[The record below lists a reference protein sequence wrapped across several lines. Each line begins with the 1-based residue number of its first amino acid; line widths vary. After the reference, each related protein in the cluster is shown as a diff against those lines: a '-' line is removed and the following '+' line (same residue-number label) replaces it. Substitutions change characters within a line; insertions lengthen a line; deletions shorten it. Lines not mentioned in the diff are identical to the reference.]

1 MTSAMTAL
9 HARRDL
15 PPSQNVLLPE
25 ANTRSPANEPST
37 IPNVEGIAPIS
48 VTPAGLKNDRQVSEK
63 HLQLLHQFR
72 ALNQQVQ
79 ALMGQQPTLS
89 SVIEQQLA
97 AALYKQTP
105 LDVTKLYF
113 HRYHTDE
120 LGQRTLLSVEPA
132 TEALFNALKTSKG
145 GGGSHASTGPAT
157 TDSGFYLGG
166 APAERNKQLDVA
178 ASLLSIAQTIEKELP
193 SSLARFWTEPRPGEA
208 NPEARQGELL
218 RIQRQMLSILAAL
231 QVEEGTML
239 PAAKTLIDKAIEY
252 PTLEARENA
261 MPDGERPGV
270 YPLKLDTPKPDGT
283 LMAGAFLI
291 TSGDG
296 SSTQRPFNRSDT
308 NRALPPSEQ
317 RGLTVL
323 YTPRDG
329 YEVFD
334 SPAKAQQALR
344 QRLSN
349 NAYAAQQAK
358 QSLPISVEQ
367 SLKPGWENELSQ
379 TLVPLTTDV
388 IAAGVPQLLE
398 RQQQQVNTELQALL
412 DDDSGIGKTDLWQRS
427 QTLKDLDQ
435 ASALAPHFSADN
447 VLRARNEWLLERLSE
462 LDNRQV
468 MQQRMADRSNWQYLA
483 QQLNQA
489 GQALPEN
496 ATPQDISAILKST
509 PMRIAPDSAHY
520 QSSIREPGKSISLEA
535 FIIENDLPLPKTL
548 EELFS
553 LAQTAVA
560 RAQRHPL
567 GNFGGGLSWPIPM
580 SAREQQTVRAVARD
594 QMASTQMGLLD
605 YLNKCQPLSEEVL
618 QDPVKTLEALVGSPQ
633 GHAMGLE
640 MQTNLGGVSTDISVN
655 DYTLAL
661 LNLALDPESL
671 TRPHRNWVAGFD
683 LTDKKYWGKPLS
695 AVIEGLSQHLIET
708 GRASSAMA
716 KAGAYLLLMRAAPQL
731 LVKDIPDGVVYG
743 SLAWANLCIAVAAIE
758 AQSPGSAANMTFAE
772 VMIAADT
779 RAPAPESAQT
789 GVLLNWAVA
798 HNILELKQDLLYTQD
813 DINKAK
819 EAFNHQQIE
828 LQKASTLLDTPLP
841 NRREMAL
848 ELLRK
853 TFGDNVSFEEPK
865 FVEPDSVSVSLSDS
879 SYVPPTSYSMLDA
892 VMEGVSLNERWKN
905 IIEDDGIDLATFIAF
920 TKRPECNIKNAFDEA
935 FSTVTAK
942 HKTVQKLSIVNALTN
957 LPPEDKEKLIF
968 GEIQYYQEKSYKI
981 GVVKDTL
988 FHTSK
993 KIIVTAKYKGITSN
1007 YEFDTEKGLIKK
1019 LSDTPVPRK
1028 PEYIQN
1034 EVSKVEEF
1042 FPAQELSKQIDGL
1055 NTVSKFL
1062 PLGVLAEQ
1070 GDDAKRHPLDE
1081 ARPSTPSVPYLFL
1094 DERAN
1099 HIADSVVKALNLD
1112 DPAIRKEAMGMTSVE
1127 KDKEEGKAVMN
1138 FLLDLIPFRSA
1149 IVNFIDGNYSE
1160 GITDV
1165 AFDLLGFITA
1175 GIGAAAKAAKVL
1187 AKTGKALQK
1196 GLKVTKIMGAA
1207 VLGELNPLSGV
1218 GDLIKGGGK
1227 VITQGVSHVR
1237 DTLRSFKSTLSSPE
1251 LINLSKRYDAVANGT
1266 FKVGEQTLHGPA
1278 VFQNG
1283 KWGLYDPI
1291 SGRPYGT
1298 AKDFK
1303 PEQGAI
1309 KGEIKGF
1316 SDYLSWERIA
1326 NTLAPPVPPN
1336 INFRTD
1342 YANAIAEAK
1351 SKDLSTYS
1359 RGWRELNPQAV
1370 YGYSPAMT
1378 IEQLKRLAVAQPR
1391 TPAQLGSLAKR
1402 IEDLEA
1408 LPDKFKIA
1416 HINAAI
1422 SDKKG
1427 YAKGYRSARPDGLDE
1442 LTEKLTLNQVAEL
1455 ALVPA
1460 RTSEQMGYLV
1470 RHMEKI
1476 REQASKRNSKRF
1488 SEDIGFKDAR
1498 PPIVI
1503 NGIPQGLYL
1512 SRVDLLSEGE
1522 CAALSTLMAEAL
1534 KQGKHDI
1541 FLENLSQAMRPV
1553 PTRHEIAELRKLDPA
1568 KADAEQLRGTQ
1579 VENFRSK
1586 LSRLQEKVGAKY
1598 HQSSELKQVPYTD
1611 IISDLASSSETKTL
1625 LISSPDHGLMAR
1637 VVVDPNGNKTWF
1649 YFDPNHGL
1657 AIFTDEAQMKAA
1669 LEMTL
1674 RKGQSKATL
1683 SHFEGRSGL
1692 PEYQVSVLKD
1702 SQVNPNIASVPGG
1715 IFDLFTPL

>member
-1 MTSAMTAL
+1 MTSAMTGL

-15 PPSQNVLLPE
+15 PLSHNDLLPG
-25 ANTRSPANEPST
+25 ANARSPVNEPSA
-37 IPNVEGIAPIS
+37 IPHVEGIAPIN
-48 VTPAGLKNDRQVSEK
+48 VTPADLKSDRQASEQ
-63 HLQLLHQFR
+63 HLQLIHQFR

-79 ALMGQQPTLS
+79 ALMDQQPTLA

-120 LGQRTLLSVEPA
+120 QGQRTLLSVEPA

-145 GGGSHASTGPAT
+145 LGGSDASTSPAS
-157 TDSGFYLGG
+157 TDSGFYLGR
-166 APAERNKQLDVA
+166 APAERDKELDA
-178 ASLLSIAQTIEKELP
+178 AGSLLSIAQSIEKELP
-193 SSLARFWTEPRPGEA
+193 SSLARFWTETRPGEA
-208 NPEARQGELL
+208 IPEARQSELL
-218 RIQRQMLSILAAL
+218 RIQRQMLSTLAAL

-239 PAAKTLIDKAIEY
+239 PAAKALIDQAIEY
-252 PTLEARENA
+252 PTLAARESA

-291 TSGDG
+291 TRSDG
-296 SSTQRPFNRSDT
+296 SSTQRPFNNADT
-308 NRALPPSEQ
+308 NRALSPSE
-317 RGLTVL
+317 RHGLTVL

-334 SPAKAQQALR
+334 SPAKALQAWR
-344 QRLSN
+344 QRLSDN
-349 NAYAAQQAK
+349 TYAAQQAK

-367 SLKPGWENELSQ
+367 NLMPGWENALSQ

-398 RQQQQVNTELQALL
+398 RQQEQVNAELQGLFGGGGREAE
-412 DDDSGIGKTDLWQRS
+412 TDPWQRP
-427 QTLKDLDQ
+427 QTLKNLEQ
-435 ASALAPHFSADN
+435 ASTLAPHFGADN
-447 VLRARNEWLLERLSE
+447 VLWARNEKLQERLSE
-462 LDNRQV
+462 QDNRQV
-468 MQQRMADRSNWQYLA
+468 MQQRKANRSNWQYLA

-496 ATPQDISAILKST
+496 ATPQDISALLNST

-520 QSSIREPGKSISLEA
+520 QSSVREPGKSISLEA
-535 FIIENDLPLPKTL
+535 FINENDLPLPKTL
-548 EELFS
+548 DELFS
-553 LAQTAVA
+553 LAQTATA
-560 RAQRHPL
+560 RAQQHPL

-580 SAREQQTVRAVARD
+580 SALEQQTVRAVASD
-594 QMASTQMGLLD
+594 YNASTQMGLLD
-605 YLNKCQPLSEEVL
+605 YLNKRQPLSQEVL

-633 GHAMGLE
+633 GHALGRA
-640 MQTNLGGVSTDISVN
+640 MQANVGGISTDISVN

-661 LNLALDPESL
+661 MNLALDPESL
-671 TRPHRNWVAGFD
+671 TRPHRNWVAGFN
-683 LTDKKYWGKPLS
+683 LTDKKYWGRPFS
-695 AVIEGLSQHLIET
+695 VIVEGLSQHLIET
-708 GRASSAMA
+708 GRVSPTMA
-716 KAGAYLLLMRAAPQL
+716 KAGAHLLLMRAAPQL

-758 AQSPGSAANMTFAE
+758 AQSPGSVAHMTFAE
-772 VMIAADT
+772 VMIAADA
-779 RAPAPESAQT
+779 RDPAPESAQT
-789 GVLLNWAVA
+789 GILLNWAVS
-798 HNILELKQDLLYTQD
+798 HNILDLKQDLLYTQD
-813 DINKAK
+813 DINKAQT
-819 EAFNHQQIE
+819 AFNHQQIE

-848 ELLRK
+848 ALLRK

-865 FVEPDSVSVSLSDS
+865 FVKPESLA
-879 SYVPPTSYSMLDA
+879 SYVGDASYIPQTRYSMLDL
-892 VMEGVSLNERWKN
+892 VMEGVSLDNSWEN
-905 IIEDDGIDLATFIAF
+905 IIEDDGIDLDTFIAF
-920 TKRPECNIKNAFDEA
+920 TKRPEYAIKKAFDEA
-935 FSTVTAK
+935 FSTVTAN
-942 HKTVQKLSIVNALTN
+942 HKTVKKLSIVNALIN
-957 LPPEDKEKLIF
+957 LPPEDKKVLSF
-968 GEIQYYQEKSYKI
+968 GEIQYYQEKSYKV
-981 GVVKDTL
+981 GTVSDTL

-993 KIIVTAKYKGITSN
+993 KIIVTAKYNGTTSK

-1019 LSDTPVPRK
+1019 LGDIPVPRK

-1042 FPAQELSKQIDGL
+1042 FPDKKLTKAVDLG
-1055 NTVSKFL
+1055 NTVLKFV
-1062 PLGVLAEQ
+1062 PFGQFAEQ
-1070 GDDAKRHPLDE
+1070 GDDSKRAPLDE
-1081 ARPSTPSVPYLFL
+1081 ARPSTPSAPYLFR
-1094 DERAN
+1094 DERAH
-1099 HIADSVVKALNLD
+1099 HIADSIVKALNLD
-1112 DPAIRKEAMGMTSVE
+1112 DPAILKNAMGMTSLE
-1127 KDKEEGKAVMN
+1127 KDKEQAGAVVD

-1149 IVNFIDGNYSE
+1149 IVNFMDGNYSE

-1165 AFDLLGFITA
+1165 AFDVLGFITA
-1175 GIGAAAKAAKVL
+1175 GVGAAAKAGKVL
-1187 AKTGKALQK
+1187 ATGGKALKK
-1196 GLKVTKIMGAA
+1196 GLKVTKIMGTT
-1207 VLGELNPLSGV
+1207 LLSELNPFSGV
-1218 GDLIKGGGK
+1218 GDLIRGGGK
-1227 VITQGVSHVR
+1227 VVAEGFGHLR
-1237 DTLRSFKSTLSSPE
+1237 NNLRSFKTTLSSPE

-1266 FKVGEQTLHGPA
+1266 FKVGEQTLNGPA

-1283 KWGLYDPI
+1283 KWSLYDPL

-1298 AKDFK
+1298 ATDFK
-1303 PEQGAI
+1303 PELAAI

-1316 SDYLSWERIA
+1316 SDYLSWQSIA

-1336 INFRTD
+1336 MNFRAD
-1342 YANAIAEAK
+1342 YTTAIAEAK
-1351 SKDLSTYS
+1351 SKDPTTYS

-1391 TPAQLGSLAKR
+1391 TPAQLGSLTKR
-1402 IEDLEA
+1402 IEDLKD
-1408 LPDKFKIA
+1408 LPDKFKMA
-1416 HINAAI
+1416 HLNAAI
-1422 SDKKG
+1422 IDKEG
-1427 YAKGYRSARPDGLDE
+1427 YAKGYRSARPYGLDE
-1442 LTEKLTLNQVAEL
+1442 LTEKLTLDQVAEL
-1455 ALVPA
+1455 AIVPG

-1476 REQASKRNSKRF
+1476 REQASKRNFKRF

-1503 NGIPQGLYL
+1503 KGIPQGLYL
-1512 SRVDLLSEGE
+1512 SRADLLSEGE

-1534 KQGKHDI
+1534 KQGKHEI

-1553 PTRHEIAELRKLDPA
+1553 PTRDEIAELRKLDPA
-1568 KADAEQLRGTQ
+1568 KADAEQLRATQ

-1586 LSRLQEKVGAKY
+1586 LSRLQEKIETKY
-1598 HQSSELKQVPYTD
+1598 HQSSELKQVPYTA
-1611 IISDLASSSETKTL
+1611 IISDLANSSETKTL
-1625 LISSPDHGLMAR
+1625 LISSPDHGFMAR

-1649 YFDPNHGL
+1649 YFDPNYGL

-1715 IFDLFTPL
+1715 ISDVFTPL

>member
-1 MTSAMTAL
+1 MTSAMTGL
-9 HARRDL
+9 HVRRDL
-15 PPSQNVLLPE
+15 PLSHNDLLPE
-25 ANTRSPANEPST
+25 ANARSPVNEPSA
-37 IPNVEGIAPIS
+37 IPHVEGIAPIN

-72 ALNQQVQ
+72 ALNQQIQ
-79 ALMGQQPTLS
+79 ALLGQQPTLS
-89 SVIEQQLA
+89 SVIKQQLA
-97 AALYKQTP
+97 AALYKQTS

-120 LGQRTLLSVEPA
+120 QGQRTLLSVEPA
-132 TEALFNALKTSKG
+132 TEALFNALKMSKG
-145 GGGSHASTGPAT
+145 GGGLHASTDPAN
-157 TDSGFYLGG
+157 TDSGFYLGD

-178 ASLLSIAQTIEKELP
+178 GSLLSIAQTIEKELP
-193 SSLARFWTEPRPGEA
+193 SSLARFWTEPRPGEG

-239 PAAKTLIDKAIEY
+239 PAAKALIDKAIEY

-291 TSGDG
+291 TSSDG
-296 SSTQRPFNRSDT
+296 SSTQRTFNRSDT
-308 NRALPPSEQ
+308 NRALSPSEQ

-367 SLKPGWENELSQ
+367 SLKPGWEKELSQ

-398 RQQQQVNTELQALL
+398 RQQQQVNTELQALF
-412 DDDSGIGKTDLWQRS
+412 DDDIGIGKTDPWQRS

-435 ASALAPHFSADN
+435 ASALAPHFSADS
-447 VLRARNEWLLERLSE
+447 VLQARNEWLQERLSE

-496 ATPQDISAILKST
+496 ATQQDISAILKST

-535 FIIENDLPLPKTL
+535 FINEHDLPLPKTL

-553 LAQTAVA
+553 LAQTAIA

-580 SAREQQTVRAVARD
+580 NAREQQTVRAVARD

-605 YLNKCQPLSEEVL
+605 YLNKCQPLSEAVL

-633 GHAMGLE
+633 GHVMGLE

-708 GRASSAMA
+708 GRASPAMA

-758 AQSPGSAANMTFAE
+758 AQSPGSVAHMTFAE
-772 VMIAADT
+772 VMIAADA
-779 RAPAPESAQT
+779 RDPAPESAQT
-789 GVLLNWAVA
+789 GVLLNWAVSQ
-798 HNILELKQDLLYTQD
+798 NILDLKQDLLYTQD
-813 DINKAK
+813 DINKAQT
-819 EAFNHQQIE
+819 AFNHQQIE
-828 LQKASTLLDTPLP
+828 LQKASTLLDTALP

-848 ELLRK
+848 ALLRK

-865 FVEPDSVSVSLSDS
+865 FVKPESLA
-879 SYVPPTSYSMLDA
+879 SYVGDASYIPQTRYSMLDL
-892 VMEGVSLNERWKN
+892 VMEGVSLDNSWEN
-905 IIEDDGIDLATFIAF
+905 IIEDDGIDLDTFIAF
-920 TKRPECNIKNAFDEA
+920 TKRPEYAIKKAFDEA
-935 FSTVTAK
+935 FSTVTAN
-942 HKTVQKLSIVNALTN
+942 HKTVKKLSIVNALCS
-957 LPPEDKEKLIF
+957 LPPEDKKILSF

-981 GVVKDTL
+981 GTVSDTL

-993 KIIVTAKYKGITSN
+993 KIIVTAKYNGTTNK

-1019 LSDTPVPRK
+1019 LGDIPVPRK

-1042 FPAQELSKQIDGL
+1042 FPDKKLTKAVDLG
-1055 NTVSKFL
+1055 NTVLKFI
-1062 PLGVLAEQ
+1062 PFGQFAEQ
-1070 GDDAKRHPLDE
+1070 GDDTKRAHLDE
-1081 ARPSTPSVPYLFL
+1081 ARPSTSSAPYLFR
-1094 DERAN
+1094 DERAH
-1099 HIADSVVKALNLD
+1099 HIADSIVKALNLD
-1112 DPAIRKEAMGMTSVE
+1112 DPAILKNAMGMTSFE
-1127 KDKEEGKAVMN
+1127 KDKEQAGAVVD

-1165 AFDLLGFITA
+1165 AFDVLGFITA
-1175 GIGAAAKAAKVL
+1175 GVGAAAKAGKVL
-1187 AKTGKALQK
+1187 ATGGKALKK
-1196 GLKVTKIMGAA
+1196 GLKVTKIMGTT
-1207 VLGELNPLSGV
+1207 LLSELNPFSGV
-1218 GDLIKGGGK
+1218 GDLIRGGGK
-1227 VITQGVSHVR
+1227 VVAEGFGHLR
-1237 DTLRSFKSTLSSPE
+1237 NNLRSFKTTLSSPE

-1266 FKVGEQTLHGPA
+1266 FKVGEQTLHGSA
-1278 VFQNG
+1278 VLQNG

-1291 SGRPYGT
+1291 SGRPYGI

-1316 SDYLSWERIA
+1316 FSEYLSRIS
-1326 NTLAPPVPPN
+1326 NTLAPPAPTN
-1336 INFRTD
+1336 WNFRND
-1342 YANAIAEAK
+1342 YEELITK
-1351 SKDLSTYS
+1351 VKDKDLVLYLKG
-1359 RGWRELNPQAV
+1359 RRELNPEAV

-1378 IEQLKRLAVAQPR
+1378 VDELKRLAIAQRR
-1391 TPAQLGSLAKR
+1391 TPEQLGSLAKR
-1402 IEDLEA
+1402 IADLKELPGQFSMTQIKA
-1408 LPDKFKIA
+1408 LSIDKA
-1416 HINAAI
+1416 
-1422 SDKKG
+1422 G
-1427 YAKGYRSARPDGLDE
+1427 YAKGYRGERPAGLDE
-1442 LTEKLTLNQVAEL
+1442 LTDRLTLDQVAEL
-1455 ALVPA
+1455 AIVPG
-1460 RTSEQMGYLV
+1460 RTPEQVGYLV

-1476 REQASKRNSKRF
+1476 REEVSRRNYKRF
-1488 SEDIGFKDAR
+1488 SEDIGFKNAH

-1503 NGIPQGLYL
+1503 KGIPQGLYL
-1512 SRVDLLSEGE
+1512 SRANLLSEGE
-1522 CAALSTLMAEAL
+1522 CAALATLMAEAF
-1534 KQGKHDI
+1534 KQGKQDI
-1541 FLENLSQAMRPV
+1541 FLENLSEAMRSM
-1553 PTRHEIAELRKLDPA
+1553 PTGEEIAELRKFDPV
-1568 KADAEQLRGTQ
+1568 KADAEQLRVEQ
-1579 VENFRSK
+1579 VGAFRNK
-1586 LSRLQEKVGAKY
+1586 LSGLQDRIETQYLK
-1598 HQSSELKQVPYTD
+1598 SDELKQVPYTD
-1611 IISDLASSSETKTL
+1611 IISDLASSAETKTL
-1625 LISSPDHGLMAR
+1625 LISTRDHGFMVR
-1637 VVVDPNGNKTWF
+1637 VAVDHNGNKTWF
-1649 YFDPNHGL
+1649 YFEPNYGL

-1674 RKGQSKATL
+1674 RKGQCKETL
-1683 SHFEGRSGL
+1683 SHFDGPSGV
-1692 PEYQVSVLKD
+1692 PEYKVSVLTD
-1702 SQVNPNIASVPGG
+1702 SQVNPSIATVPGG
-1715 IFDLFTPL
+1715 VSDMFTPL